1 MIEKLNKTTICSI
14 VFLDIIDYSKKSVSE
29 QIDIKN
35 QFNQLLNHSLKDV
48 EHDDRIILD
57 TGDGAAIAHLGS
69 PEDALFVSLSIRDEI
84 LKSNILSAMPL
95 YVRFGINLGPVRL
108 VSDINGQPNIIGD
121 GINVAQRIMSFAK
134 PNQVVVSRSYYDVT
148 SRLTQEISQ
157 MFDYSGVKNDK
168 HMREHEIYAVRL
180 LKEVAPIEAT
190 SIKAVGLKATNYLE
204 PFQHFVKRINW
215 KYVALGLPVI
225 MTSILVIKSAASPS
239 DSLINLRNATATT
252 ALAATMAAP
261 ILQSA
266 PLLMPNETITKE
278 PVNSNIELANY
289 AVDKN
294 AVDNSKPEKLL
305 DEKIAILQP
314 AKTQPDKYELDKPDL
329 HETLLETKKAAKKVA
344 KKSNS
349 KKSAK
354 QQASGL
360 PTGFITPANNQP
372 PKTIAQAEPQIANDT
387 LGAQK
392 SGWKT
397 FTDSVKQGQERIC
410 TQAEITMNQCR

>member
-57 TGDGAAIAHLGS
+57 TGDGAAIAHLSS
-69 PEDALFVSLSIRDEI
+69 PEDALFVTLSIRDEI

-134 PNQVVVSRSYYDVT
+134 PNQVVVSRSYFDVT

-157 MFDYSGVKNDK
+157 MFDYSGIKNDK

-180 LKEVAPIEAT
+180 LKEPPIEAT
-190 SIKAVGLKATNYLE
+190 SMQVGGFKATNYLE

-215 KYVALGLPVI
+215 KYAALCLPAI

-239 DSLINLRNATATT
+239 EPLITLQSTTVGTELATT
-252 ALAATMAAP
+252 VAMP
-261 ILQSA
+261 IQQNS
-266 PLLMPNETITKE
+266 PQLMPNKTIAKE
-278 PVNSNIELANY
+278 PVNSNVELANY
-289 AVDKN
+289 VVDKN
-294 AVDNSKPEKLL
+294 AVDKSNPEKLL
-305 DEKIAILQP
+305 DETIAIEQP
-314 AKTQPDKYELDKPDL
+314 AKPGLYKTGLDKTDL
-329 HETLLETKKAAKKVA
+329 DKTLLETKKAAKKVA

-349 KKSAK
+349 KKAAK
-354 QQASGL
+354 QQASDF
-360 PTGFITPANNQP
+360 PKDFVAPANNQP
-372 PKTIAQAEPQIANDT
+372 PKTIAQAEPQIANDALVT
-387 LGAQK
+387 QK

-397 FTDSVKQGQERIC
+397 FTDSVKQGQERTC